1 MKKATIIEKSINELK
16 EYDKNPRKNNGAVD
30 YVANSIKEFGFKVPI
45 IIDKNGTI
53 VCGHTRY
60 KAAKKL
66 KLSTVPCIVADD
78 LTDKQIDAFRLVD
91 NKVSE
96 KAEWDY
102 ELLLKES
109 DGINGIDMEMFDFD
123 TANELTSYIDDLL
136 EESFV
141 SKQLNNKVFTVT
153 LNFKSDDKDEVK
165 KFLLRKGKEAL
176 SDKVLEMATE
186 AGA

>member
-66 KLSTVPCIVADD
+66 KLSTVPCIVADLFHFAIKKQTFSILKD
-78 LTDKQIDAFRLVD
+78 LI
-91 NKVSE
+91 
-96 KAEWDY
+96 
-102 ELLLKES
+102 
-109 DGINGIDMEMFDFD
+109 I
-123 TANELTSYIDDLL
+123 
-136 EESFV
+136 
-141 SKQLNNKVFTVT
+141 
-153 LNFKSDDKDEVK
+153 
-165 KFLLRKGKEAL
+165 AL
-176 SDKVLEMATE
+176 IIK
-186 AGA
+186 